1 MKGTIWGIAVLAI
14 VLGLLLP
21 AANAG
26 FENAQA
32 PRDVEGESIIV
43 DYDSPSRVDVDA
55 DAFGETV
62 NITADGDVLTAGTS
76 YTWDASTGEVTWLSS
91 NETTDGETAY
101 IDYSFT
107 GGNQAGND
115 SNTVLTGV
123 GSVLGLLMF
132 LVAIGALISLLGSGG
147 GF

>member
-26 FENAQA
+26 YQNAEA
-32 PRDVEGESIIV
+32 PRDVVGESVIV

-55 DAFGETV
+55 DAYAETV
-62 NITADGDVLTAGTS
+62 NITVDGDALTAGTS
-76 YTWDASTGEVTWLSS
+76 YTWNADTGEVTWLSS
-91 NETTDGETAY
+91 QETKNGETAS
-101 IDYSFT
+101 IDYSFA
-107 GGNQAGND
+107 GGNQAGDD
-115 SNTVLTGV
+115 SNTVLSGV